1 MKKTIGFIVYH
12 RVDYDGL
19 FSAAIIQD
27 YLERELGYEK
37 VLTKG
42 WNYGDS
48 IPELPKIGKDEL
60 CHIFLVD
67 ISFPPEDMKRLKELS
82 GGYRAIW
89 IDHHIGAIDT
99 AKEHSYDDMD
109 GLRMIGLGACE
120 LCWKFMYGV
129 DSIVPKAVRLV
140 SAYDVWDKSRF
151 SWDKE
156 TLAFQLGLRTK
167 YGMVL
172 NSINQVFDKLRIDNS
187 PLTAEILE
195 TGKQITVYNQKRHK
209 AAVKSHAF
217 SVVVGGKY
225 KGICMLTQEFGSQQ
239 FESVY
244 GDYDITVCVNLRHD
258 ENGGLYY
265 SISMYSETET
275 GLNLA
280 DYMKQNYNG
289 GGHKCAAGGT
299 MTRDQF
305 LSLLDNQVV

>member
-1 MKKTIGFIVYH
+1 MKEIIGFIVYH

-27 YLERELGYEK
+27 YLVNELGYEK
-37 VLTKG
+37 VITKG

-48 IPELPKIGKDEL
+48 IPEFPRIGENEL

-67 ISFPPEDMKRLKELS
+67 ISFPPDDMKRLSKLS
-82 GGYRAIW
+82 GGYRTIW

-99 AKEHSYDDMD
+99 SKEHSYDNMD

-120 LCWKFMYGV
+120 LCWKYMHGV
-129 DSIVPKAVRLV
+129 DSIVPKAVRLI
-140 SAYDVWDKSRF
+140 SAYDVWDKNRF

-156 TLAFQLGLRTK
+156 TLAFQTGLRAK

-172 NSINQVFDKLRIDNS
+172 NSINQIFDKLMLDNS
-187 PLTAEILE
+187 QLTAEILE
-195 TGKQITVYNQKRHK
+195 AGKQIIVYNQKRHK

-217 SVVVGGKY
+217 PVTVGGKY
-225 KGICMLTQEFGSQQ
+225 KGICMLTCEFGSQQ

-244 GDYDITVCVNLRHD
+244 SEYDISVCVNLRHD
-258 ENGGLYY
+258 ENGDLYY
-265 SISMYSETET
+265 SISMYSEEDT

-289 GGHKCAAGGT
+289 GGHMRAAGGT

-305 LSLLDNQVV
+305 IKLLDKQVV